1 MKKQKI
7 IVGALASVMAASSL
21 CSMGA
26 VNVNASTFGTSN
38 KAASSW
44 GSWGSG
50 SSWGSWGSGS
60 FWGGNTDWSKWKD
73 EFDKWNNSTVK
84 QSVEAK
90 ISSYRVGTGSR
101 SLDITWKKVE
111 NATGYKIQVSSD
123 MLFKN
128 IVEEKNVEGYVSGY
142 SPIYYAKGT
151 DSASNK
157 KTYDKAIITG
167 DMYVRVKPVFDGKEG
182 TWCSTIYTKGYE
194 DTTSPFGTKKHDP
207 LKLKIDNYASK
218 TKHSMKLSWD
228 RVEGAT
234 GYRIEYNGSGDFT
247 KNRVVYYTTNNY
259 YNYTVGG
266 NGMLCIEAK
275 NDEYY
280 RVQPVFGNQ
289 DGSWSN
295 TVLAEGYKGSFY

>member
-7 IVGALASVMAASSL
+7 IVGVLASVMAASSL

-142 SPIYYAKGT
+142 SPIYAEGT

>member
-1 MKKQKI
+1 MFQDT
-7 IVGALASVMAASSL
+7 ALSIMQETGKYSSL
-21 CSMGA
+21 I
-26 VNVNASTFGTSN
+26 VN
-38 KAASSW
+38 
-44 GSWGSG
+44 
-50 SSWGSWGSGS
+50 
-60 FWGGNTDWSKWKD
+60 
-73 EFDKWNNSTVK
+73 
-84 QSVEAK
+84 
-90 ISSYRVGTGSR
+90 
-101 SLDITWKKVE
+101 
-111 NATGYKIQVSSD
+111 GYY
-123 MLFKN
+123 N
-128 IVEEKNVEGYVSGY
+128 
-142 SPIYYAKGT
+142 YYAEGT

>member
-7 IVGALASVMAASSL
+7 IVGVLASVMAASSL

-38 KAASSW
+38 KAA
-44 GSWGSG
+44 

-142 SPIYYAKGT
+142 SPIYYAEGT
-151 DSASNK
+151 DSGSNK

>member
-60 FWGGNTDWSKWKD
+60 SWGGNTDWSKWKD

-142 SPIYYAKGT
+142 SPIYYAEGT
-151 DSASNK
+151 GSASNK